1 MATNLQVNASTQQAV
16 GAFNQLAQAI
26 AGARGQ
32 FQNLNVVLANGATA
46 ARTYGNAVTQNIT
59 AGFNQLQAVAQGLFS
74 ALKFV
79 GAGIELVFNS
89 LLRELDKLQGFIA
102 IMSVTTKSNEAVA
115 ASFDFVRKTA
125 DRLGV
130 QFDGISNN
138 YAKLTAAI
146 PEGTNRLDIAQRA
159 FLGVA
164 MAARTMHATNQDTG
178 LMFYAITQIA
188 SKGIVSM
195 EELRRQLGEKL
206 PGVIQI
212 AAKALNTVPEE
223 LEKAIRKGIVISEKF
238 LPIFGDALIRT
249 FAESSELAAQSVS
262 AAINRL
268 TNVWVDFVKN
278 VLDSGSGQAIVGVFD
293 ALREKLSDPYLISR
307 FSDFIKT
314 LADRFADM
322 VRNLTSEDIRNGFD
336 TFSRGVEF
344 LITLMEKLVS
354 IFTWIINNGAKA
366 GAIIGGLG
374 GLAAGAAFGPIGAAV
389 GGVAGAAGG
398 AYAGQSLAPSSAE
411 LIARS
416 MADQKASQDRA
427 TAAAEQQAIRDQ
439 AIIPLLQQFRS
450 LNSLKDVSNL
460 LKPDRLNATTMQ
472 QLADILSNSRYKSD
486 GDRLGALKELNRTGL
501 VLSPATA
508 QLKDVLGTSSSK
520 KSSGSREAR
529 SLEST
534 FWNANGFNSSF
545 PTEKGNLDTLFKQGR
560 LDVEGYDKAY
570 SDLLAKQ
577 PFMTAE
583 IQRQRQATEAYNKV
597 TTQMIDQALQ
607 YVKVKEEMSA
617 RFTDELRM
625 AGLRSEDR
633 SLEQQVTQDVNRLRE
648 VGRTLSAEEVDTL
661 REKYRVILQI
671 QQVTAAEDQLLSS
684 TVDKYRNQVIQLQAM
699 MSLMQDPTSGFTKQN
714 AQDSL
719 ATSDPNMVGSI
730 EWQNAQRRSLE
741 EYYSWVEGLRR
752 KDLVSEQTAQQMKA
766 RAQLEYDSSRI
777 NQTRDFF
784 GNLASLSKS
793 GNSKIAAIGRAAAVA
808 QATIDGYVA
817 VQKALASAPPPWNYA
832 LAAAVGVAA
841 AANVANILS
850 AGKGFYTGGYTGNG
864 ARGQAAGVVHG
875 QEFVVNASATARN
888 RETLEAMNRGYSP
901 TTQNQSSG
909 PVVSVIVNNNAPD
922 TRTTQRERDTPNG
935 KEIEVTIERV
945 VAGNI
950 RNGGKI
956 ATAVEA
962 QYGLN
967 RATGVVR

>member
-1 MATNLQVNASTQQAV
+1 MATNLQVNANTQQAV

-32 FQNLNVVLANGATA
+32 FQNMNVVLANGATA
-46 ARTYGNAVTQNIT
+46 ARTYGNAITQNIT
-59 AGFNQLQAVAQGLFS
+59 TGFGQLQSVAQGLFT

-89 LLRELDKLQGFIA
+89 LLRELDKLQGFNA

-115 ASFDFVRKTA
+115 TSFDFVRKTA

-130 QFDGISNN
+130 QFDAISNN

-164 MAARTMHATNQDTG
+164 MAARTMHSTNQDTQ
-178 LMFYAITQIA
+178 LMFYAVTQIA

-249 FAESSELAAQSVS
+249 FAESSEKAAQSVS
-262 AAINRL
+262 AAMNRL
-268 TNVWVDFVKN
+268 TNVWVDFVKA
-278 VLDSGSGQAIVGVFD
+278 VLDSGAGQSIVNVFD
-293 ALREKLSDPYLISR
+293 ALREKLSDPYLIAR
-307 FSDFIKT
+307 FSDFIKI

-322 VRNLTSEDIRNGFD
+322 VKNLTSEDIRNGFD
-336 TFSRGVEF
+336 TFSRAVQF

-354 IFTWIINNGAKA
+354 IFTWIINNGPKA

-374 GLAAGAAFGPIGAAV
+374 GVAVGAAFGPVGAAV
-389 GGVAGAAGG
+389 GGAVGAVGG
-398 AYAGQSLAPSSAE
+398 AYAGKALSPSGE
-411 LIARS
+411 EMFARAMS
-416 MADQKASQDRA
+416 DQKASQEKSRA
-427 TAAAEQQAIRDQ
+427 VAEQQLIKDQ
-439 AIIPLLQQFRS
+439 AIIPLLQQFRN
-450 LNSLKDVSNL
+450 LNSLKDVENL
-460 LKPDRLNATTMQ
+460 LKPDRLNTRTMQ
-472 QLADILSNSRYKSD
+472 QLAEILSGNKFKTDSD
-486 GDRLGALKELNRTGL
+486 KLAALKDLNKTGI
-501 VLSPATA
+501 VLNPATA
-508 QLKDVLGTSSSK
+508 QLKDVLDPDKPTK
-520 KSSGSREAR
+520 PTAAER
-529 SLEST
+529 SLDAT
-534 FWNANGFNSSF
+534 FWKANGFDGNF
-545 PTEKGNLDTLFKQGR
+545 PTEKVNLDKLFKQGK
-560 LDVEGYDKAY
+560 LDVEAYDKAY
-570 SDLLAKQ
+570 TALLAKQ
-577 PFMTAE
+577 PFMEAE
-583 IQRQRQATEAYNKV
+583 IQKQKKAQESYNRVTE
-597 TTQMIDQALQ
+597 QMIDLALR
-607 YVKVKEEMSA
+607 YIDVKEEIA
-617 RFTDELRM
+617 TKLTDELQL
-625 AGLRSEDR
+625 AGMRSEDR
-633 SLEQQVTQDVNRLRE
+633 VLEQQVTQDVNKLRD
-648 VGRTLSAEEVDTL
+648 VGKTLTKDETDLL
-661 REKYRVILQI
+661 REKYRIILQI
-671 QQVTAAEDQLLSS
+671 QQVTAAEDQLLNS
-684 TVDKYRNQVIQLQAM
+684 TVDKYKNQIIQLQAM
-699 MSLMQDPTSGFTKQN
+699 EKLMQDPSSGFAKQN
-714 AQDSL
+714 AQDVL
-719 ATSDPNMVGSI
+719 ATSDPNMVGSM
-730 EWQNAQRRSLE
+730 EWQDAQRRSLE
-741 EYYSWVEGLRR
+741 EYYFWVEGLRR
-752 KDLVSEQTAQQMKA
+752 KDLVSEKTAQMMKA
-766 RAQLEYDSSRI
+766 RAQIEYDSTRL

-784 GNLASLSKS
+784 GNLATLSRS

-832 LAAAVGVAA
+832 LAAAVGIAA

-850 AGKGFYTGGYTGNG
+850 SGKGFYGGGYTGDG

-875 QEFVVNASATARN
+875 QEFVVNASATAKN
-888 RETLEAMNRGYSP
+888 RAALEAMNRGMNP
-901 TTQNQSSG
+901 TQAQSSG
-909 PVVSVIVNNNAPD
+909 GSAVTVIVNNNAPD
-922 TRTTQRERDTPNG
+922 TKTTQRERDTPNG

-956 ATAVEA
+956 ASAVEA

-967 RATGVVR
+967 RATGTVR